1 MQRFKSK
8 GSILANKIN
17 CVVLCETKIILSGF
31 KSKKRF
37 YRTFLD
43 PGPISKF
50 PLKQKYDPT
59 LEYLWRGP
67 DTQRVGVPGTRTGH
81 DVAQTP
87 LA

>member
-37 YRTFLD
+37 YLRAGASRTL
-43 PGPISKF
+43 S
-50 PLKQKYDPT
+50 
-59 LEYLWRGP
+59 
-67 DTQRVGVPGTRTGH
+67 VV
-81 DVAQTP
+81 
-87 LA
+87 

>member
-37 YRTFLD
+37 YRFDRFLVSSLS
-43 PGPISKF
+43 GF
-50 PLKQKYDPT
+50 
-59 LEYLWRGP
+59 G
-67 DTQRVGVPGTRTGH
+67 
-81 DVAQTP
+81 
-87 LA
+87 

>member
-37 YRTFLD
+37 YRRNIWGD
-43 PGPISKF
+43 SRKNIRK
-50 PLKQKYDPT
+50 
-59 LEYLWRGP
+59 
-67 DTQRVGVPGTRTGH
+67 
-81 DVAQTP
+81 
-87 LA
+87 

>member
-37 YRTFLD
+37 YLRRAGQLV
-43 PGPISKF
+43 IS
-50 PLKQKYDPT
+50 
-59 LEYLWRGP
+59 
-67 DTQRVGVPGTRTGH
+67 TR
-81 DVAQTP
+81 AMR
-87 LA
+87 ARRAI

>member
-37 YRTFLD
+37 YPPSSSRSY
-43 PGPISKF
+43 IE
-50 PLKQKYDPT
+50 YDVN
-59 LEYLWRGP
+59 RGRG
-67 DTQRVGVPGTRTGH
+67 DGKR
-81 DVAQTP
+81 A
-87 LA
+87 